1 MKNHSRLIIVFIIL
15 SLLSITGSNGYPSS
29 PEDSSYE
36 AQSIPKKLSW
46 TWRKNFKDA
55 ELRNLVMAWNGSRIL
70 FSVREKVDNLKTGNK
85 GDVIIGLEHTGK
97 PIRDWRVEGR
107 IYRLSL
113 DGSGKRLLVELE
125 DGRLLYYLDW
135 EKDEAPVIIEDT
147 ERGAVLSPKG
157 TFIGVAKKSDQN
169 GTVHV
174 LSHKG

>member
-1 MKNHSRLIIVFIIL
+1 MKHSCCVAIQRTMKNHSRLIIVFIIL

-125 DGRLLYYLDW
+125 D
-135 EKDEAPVIIEDT
+135 
-147 ERGAVLSPKG
+147 
-157 TFIGVAKKSDQN
+157 
-169 GTVHV
+169 
-174 LSHKG
+174 